1 MVTLASTAPASSL
14 TTVKSIRIH
23 SIDLLRGTVMII
35 MALDHVRDYFHSA
48 AFQYDPTDLT
58 QTNPALFFTRWITHF
73 CAPTFAFL
81 AGASAF
87 LNGGKKS
94 KKELSF
100 FLFTR
105 GLWLV
110 LAEMILITFG
120 WTFNPLFPV
129 LILQVIWALG
139 FSMMVLS
146 VMIYLPVRIILI
158 TGIVLIAAHNLLDG
172 IHATGNTGSDFV
184 IAALHEQHFF
194 FMHPFSVMLGY
205 PLLPWIGIMLTGYAF
220 GQLYAP
226 TYDAGKRKRWLIYLG
241 TGAVALFI
249 ILRAIN
255 LYGDHAHW
263 SAQKRP
269 VLTVLSFLNTT
280 KYPPSLL
287 YILMTLGPAMLF
299 LAFAEKPLN
308 RFSEKVVVFGR
319 VPMFF
324 YILHIYLIHILAV
337 VAAATSGYKWSDMII
352 NGWVSMNAQLKG
364 YGYSLLMVYI
374 LWIALIFAVY
384 PLCRWYDIYKRTH
397 REKWWLSYI

>member
-1 MVTLASTAPASSL
+1 MITQASPAPVAQ
-14 TTVKSIRIH
+14 TMVKSKRIH

-48 AFQYDPTDLT
+48 AFQFDPTDLS
-58 QTNPALFFTRWITHF
+58 QTTPIIFFTRWITHF
-73 CAPTFAFL
+73 CAPIFAFL
-81 AGASAF
+81 AGASAY
-87 LNGGKKS
+87 LNGTKKTR
-94 KKELSF
+94 KELSF

-110 LAEMILITFG
+110 LAEIILTFG
-120 WTFNPLFPV
+120 WTFNPAFPA

-146 VMIYLPVRIILI
+146 VMIFLPIRLILI
-158 TGIVLIAAHNLLDG
+158 TGFILIAGHNLLDN
-172 IHATGNTGSDFV
+172 IHATGNTPSDFL

-194 FMHPFSVMLGY
+194 HEHPFSVMLGY
-205 PLLPWIGIMLTGYAF
+205 PVLPWIGIMLTGYAF
-220 GQLYAP
+220 GQLYVP
-226 TYDAGKRKRWLIYLG
+226 TYDAGKRKKWLTYM
-241 TGAVALFI
+241 GAGAIALFI
-249 ILRAIN
+249 VVRLIN
-255 LYGDHAHW
+255 VYGDHSHW
-263 SAQKRP
+263 SVQKTP
-269 VLTVLSFLNTT
+269 VYTLLSFLNVT

-308 RFSEKVVVFGR
+308 RLGEKVVVFGR

-337 VAAATSGYKWSDMII
+337 VAAATSGYKWSDMVLT
-352 NGWVSMNAQLKG
+352 GWVSMNAQLKG
-364 YGYSLLMVYI
+364 YGYNLLFVYI

-384 PLCRWYDIYKRTH
+384 PACKWYDNYKRTH